1 MTKYTI
7 QKRFYLFTA
16 LTLMYAYSWQFY
28 FNHQQ
33 DKYINEAFE
42 GHNKTYQR
50 SIEIN
55 NELRAENTGLK
66 HDLTH
71 QQAMNHATQNHVKI
85 LQRQINSENKK

>member
-1 MTKYTI
+1 MTKYTM
-7 QKRFYLFTA
+7 QERFYLFAA
-16 LTLMYAYSWQFY
+16 LTLVYAYSCQLY

-33 DKYINEAFE
+33 NKYINEAFE

-66 HDLTH
+66 HNLIR
-71 QQAMNHATQNHVKI
+71 QQAVNYATQNHVKI
-85 LQRQINSENKK
+85 LQRQINSKK